1 MTKHPSPFNG
11 EDALKD
17 HLRSTCKLSYHN
29 TQFEDRNLIAE
40 IAGNL
45 ESWNQLSRKES
56 SKVIQSNSSALN
68 SQPSATL
75 GCSEPCLTWFW
86 ISPGTWPPYN
96 IQDAPY
102 VSPDGVGPFLLVAAF
117 QDSISEVCAEKDIV
131 SQLSSQQACF
141 VASFAHHAACV
152 CPGGVPIPIA
162 SI

>member
-56 SKVIQSNSSALN
+56 SKVIQSNSSAMN
-68 SQPSATL
+68 RDTYTL
-75 GCSEPCLTWFW
+75 HYYIRLLRAQSSLT
-86 ISPGTWPPYN
+86 SNLSRDEAYTTSLGN
-96 IQDAPY
+96 
-102 VSPDGVGPFLLVAAF
+102 LF
-117 QDSISEVCAEKDIV
+117 QCFTTFIIKKD
-131 SQLSSQQACF
+131 LT
-141 VASFAHHAACV
+141 
-152 CPGGVPIPIA
+152 
-162 SI
+162 